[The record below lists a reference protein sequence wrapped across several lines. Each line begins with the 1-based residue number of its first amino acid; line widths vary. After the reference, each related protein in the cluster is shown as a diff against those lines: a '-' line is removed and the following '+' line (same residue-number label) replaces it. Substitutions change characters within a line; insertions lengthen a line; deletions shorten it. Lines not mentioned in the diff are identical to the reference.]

1 MEINGWK
8 ISIKKL
14 QQHHMCLSSSFWY
27 ICNQNFI
34 YILTRFFTLLCV
46 PLVLWK
52 LLNNKFYGKY
62 FMSANINFQRVDSPV
77 AFEGAQIAIDCIC
90 NQNNSK
96 TIFESGKLHN
106 FHFGIS
112 TKKSSSSSIWFE
124 RDRKWIFSVS
134 WLNYATKSMH
144 IMPCVNCRH
153 ENVFNK

>member
-112 TKKSSSSSIWFE
+112 TKKSSSSSSIWFE
-124 RDRKWIFSVS
+124 RDRKWIFSVRVD
-134 WLNYATKSMH
+134 W
-144 IMPCVNCRH
+144 IMQQNRCTLCR
-153 ENVFNK
+153 V